1 MQDTQDPIRVWDPFV
16 RIGHWTLAVAFAV
29 AYLTAEE
36 LEDVHVT
43 AGYWVGAYVIARTA
57 WGFVGSR
64 YARFSDF
71 VRGPRA
77 VFGYLSDLFKRRPA
91 HYVGHNPAG
100 GAMIVALLLCLA
112 ATVFTGLLV
121 QADAENEGPL
131 SPWFGH
137 ATQTSA
143 ASASTA
149 QPSALEGA
157 SSPARPADS
166 RKKEADSA
174 YAEIHA
180 LFANLTL
187 GLIVLHLLGV
197 LAGSLVHK
205 ENLPLAMIRGYK
217 TKYEPDIAPGKLHRS
232 SKV

>member
-1 MQDTQDPIRVWDPFV
+1 
-16 RIGHWTLAVAFAV
+16 LAAAFAV

-36 LEDVHVT
+36 LEDVHVA
-43 AGYWVGAYVIARTA
+43 AGYWIGAYVIARTA

-64 YARFSDF
+64 HARFSDF

-77 VFGYLSDLFKRRPA
+77 VFGYLSDLLRGKPA
-91 HYVGHNPAG
+91 YYVGHNPAG
-100 GAMIVALLLCLA
+100 GAMIVALLLGLA
-112 ATVFTGLLV
+112 ATVFTGLLT

-137 ATQTSA
+137 PTQTAA
-143 ASASTA
+143 ASTPTALPSMGGEGSGPASPT
-149 QPSALEGA
+149 GA
-157 SSPARPADS
+157 EE
-166 RKKEADSA
+166 KEADSP
-174 YAEIHA
+174 YAEAHA

-217 TKYEPDIAPGKLHRS
+217 PGHERDIGPGKLHPPA
-232 SKV
+232 KV